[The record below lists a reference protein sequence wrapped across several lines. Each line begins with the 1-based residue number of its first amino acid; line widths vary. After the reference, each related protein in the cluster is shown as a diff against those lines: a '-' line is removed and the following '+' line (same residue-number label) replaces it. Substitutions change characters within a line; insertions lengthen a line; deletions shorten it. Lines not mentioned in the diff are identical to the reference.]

1 MQCDN
6 VPIKVLFSVSDSSLP
21 FHYYHRL
28 ILFKNVCRSGVSKIR
43 PCSQNQ
49 LGKESNPARLH
60 GLGEEW
66 HRFWLFNDVVL
77 SVIAFATFILHQS
90 TIHY

>member
-28 ILFKNVCRSGVSKIR
+28 ILSKDVCRSGVSKIR
-43 PCSQNQ
+43 PWGQNQ
-49 LGKESNPARLH
+49 LGKESNPARVH

-66 HRFWLFNDVVL
+66 HRFGLFNDVFL

-90 TIHY
+90 NY